1 MELQNIT
8 SNQPVVSEGMRLL
21 YRDGERYPTGPRD
34 PSGLLRFQVRG
45 TLQLQKHGV
54 SFFL

>member
-21 YRDGERYPTGPRD
+21 YRHGERYPTGPRD

-45 TLQLQKHGV
+45 TLQPQEHGV